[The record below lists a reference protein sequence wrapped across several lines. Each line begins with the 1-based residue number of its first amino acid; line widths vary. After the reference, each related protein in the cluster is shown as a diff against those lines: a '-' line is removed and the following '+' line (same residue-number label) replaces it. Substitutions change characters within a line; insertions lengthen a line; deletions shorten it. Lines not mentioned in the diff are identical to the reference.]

1 LFNIVSGN
9 NPCRFLQPY
18 ETTQPKNAFC
28 GQNAASLTLQQVR
41 LCFEGKSILVYWST
55 KQFSLT
61 RW

>member
-1 LFNIVSGN
+1 L
-9 NPCRFLQPY
+9 LQPY

-28 GQNAASLTLQQVR
+28 GHNVAYLTLHQVR
-41 LCFEGKSILVYWST
+41 LCFKGKSILVYTLT